1 MEPHGIVD
9 RQYLADY
16 SGGDMNLTRFRSWL
30 KWMVKGQRL
39 EREMETE
46 VRFHLES
53 YAADLVRQGLSQQEA
68 MRQARIEF
76 GGIESHKDAM
86 RASVGVRW
94 WGELGSDMRH
104 GLRLLRKNPGFTA
117 VAILT
122 LALGVGANTA
132 IFSIV
137 NAVLLR
143 SLPYRD
149 PDRLVRIF
157 FNEPGV
163 GLRDVKFSKP
173 ELDDLQARAGVFE
186 DVTPIFEG
194 SENLTGAKQPE
205 RIEGVNG
212 SFSYFS
218 MLGATPPIG
227 RLFDPQDFALGFA
240 PVVVISDGLWHR
252 SYGAD
257 PNVLGRTLQIDNDPY
272 TIIGVLPRGFR
283 HPGPTVSG
291 DVEAFG
297 AGGFSADPFPPPI
310 RGNRVLISGIGRLK
324 PGLTLAQAQARLT
337 AMAAQLR
344 HDFPTDYPPQ
354 AQWTIEIQPLQE
366 TLVGNVRPMLL
377 VLLGAVILIVF
388 IVSLNIANLLL
399 ARASGRQQEMAV
411 RLALGAS
418 RGRMVRQMLTESML
432 LSLIGG
438 AAGIATAVGTLG
450 FILRFVPSNVPRL
463 NEVRIDWVV
472 QAFAL
477 LISILTGL
485 VFGLAPALHS
495 AKVALSSAI
504 REGGRGSGYSTKTGR
519 LRDVLVVSELA
530 FAVILMVG
538 AGLLLRTLRD
548 LLQENPGFNPTQVV
562 AANMQLPNPNDPKTD
577 PYLDIPGR
585 ATFDRELLRR
595 MKAIPGVE
603 LAAITSALPTTNTNP
618 NAVGG
623 LANEGLVIEDRP
635 VESLQDL
642 RAERIRISPDYF
654 KVLQSALLRGR
665 SFTEDDEDGNR
676 LVALIDESTA
686 HKFGP
691 IGDPRGR
698 RVRFAR
704 APTKPWT
711 TVVGIVQD
719 IKSDGL
725 DIDGVPHIYVSTY
738 QDSSKR
744 LSVVLRTSLPA
755 AVLEPQIRHE
765 IQSIDPGLPVFN
777 VSSMNDVLDR
787 SLASRR
793 FSADLVGGFAG
804 LAVLLASIGI
814 YGLLAYVI
822 GQRSREIGI
831 RMALGAQ
838 RDDILRMFLRKG
850 VTLASVGI
858 VAGLVV
864 SASTASLMASL
875 LYGVRPHDPAVFLI
889 VPLLLFAVA
898 VLASYLPAPRATK
911 VDPMIALRES

>member
-1 MEPHGIVD
+1 
-9 RQYLADY
+9 
-16 SGGDMNLTRFRSWL
+16 
-30 KWMVKGQRL
+30 
-39 EREMETE
+39 METLFQD
-46 VRFHLES
+46 VR
-53 YAADLVRQGLSQQEA
+53 Y
-68 MRQARIEF
+68 
-76 GGIESHKDAM
+76 
-86 RASVGVRW
+86 
-94 WGELGSDMRH
+94 
-104 GLRLLRKNPGFTA
+104 GLRVLVTKPAFTIVA
-117 VAILT
+117 VLT

-143 SLPYRD
+143 SLPYPD

-163 GLRDVKFSKP
+163 GLRDVRFSQP
-173 ELDDLQARAGVFE
+173 ELDDLQTRSGVFE
-186 DVTPIFEG
+186 DVSPIFEG
-194 SENLTGAKQPE
+194 SEDVTGAGQPE
-205 RIEGVNG
+205 RVEGVNG

-218 MLGATPPIG
+218 MLGVTPQIG
-227 RLFDPQDFALGFA
+227 RLFGPQDFVPGFA
-240 PVVVISDGLWHR
+240 STAVISDGLWR
-252 SYGAD
+252 RAYGAD
-257 PNVLGRTLQIDNDPY
+257 PNVVGRTLLLDTDPF

-283 HPGPTVSG
+283 HPGPTTSG
-291 DVEAFG
+291 DADVFG
-297 AGGFSADPFPPPI
+297 AGGFSGDPFPPPI
-310 RGNRVLISGIGRLK
+310 RGNRVLGSGIGRLK

-366 TLVGNVRPMLL
+366 TLVGDVRPMLL

-450 FILRFVPSNVPRL
+450 FILRFVPWNVPRL

-472 QAFAL
+472 LAFAL
-477 LISILTGL
+477 LVSILTGL

-495 AKVALSSAI
+495 AKAAVYAAV
-504 REGGRGSGYSTKTGR
+504 REGSLGSGSSTKTGR
-519 LRDVLVVSELA
+519 LRDVLIVSELA

-548 LLQENPGFNPTQVV
+548 LLRENPGFIPTQVV
-562 AANMQLPNPNDPKTD
+562 TANTWLGVPNNPKTD
-577 PYLDIPGR
+577 PYLGISGK

-603 LAAITSALPTTNTNP
+603 LAAITSALPTTNNNP
-618 NAVGG
+618 DAVGG
-623 LANEGLVIEDRP
+623 LAVETFSIEDRP
-635 VESLQDL
+635 VESSQDL

-654 KVLQSALLRGR
+654 KVLQATLLRGR
-665 SFTEDDEDGNR
+665 SFTEGDEDGKQP
-676 LVALIDESTA
+676 VAIIDESTA
-686 HKFGP
+686 RKYWRDR
-691 IGDPRGR
+691 DPLGR
-698 RVRFAR
+698 QVRFGKDA
-704 APTKPWT
+704 TKPWI
-711 TVVGIVQD
+711 TVVGIIKD

-738 QDSSKR
+738 QDPSKQVNV
-744 LSVVLRTSLPA
+744 LLRTSLPA
-755 AVLEPQIRHE
+755 AQLEPQIRHE

-777 VSSMNDVLDR
+777 VVSMNDILDR

-804 LAVLLASIGI
+804 LAGLLASIGI
-814 YGLLAYVI
+814 YGLLAYMV
-822 GQRSREIGI
+822 GQRSHEIGI
-831 RMALGAQ
+831 RMALGAR

-850 VTLASVGI
+850 VALAGVGI
-858 VAGLVV
+858 IAGVV
-864 SASTASLMASL
+864 LSALTSSMMASL

-889 VPLLLFAVA
+889 VPLLLLAVA
-898 VLASYLPAPRATK
+898 ALASYLPARRATK
-911 VDPMIALRES
+911 VNPIVALRES

>member
-1 MEPHGIVD
+1 MLVKKPTFTIV
-9 RQYLADY
+9 
-16 SGGDMNLTRFRSWL
+16 
-30 KWMVKGQRL
+30 
-39 EREMETE
+39 
-46 VRFHLES
+46 
-53 YAADLVRQGLSQQEA
+53 
-68 MRQARIEF
+68 
-76 GGIESHKDAM
+76 
-86 RASVGVRW
+86 
-94 WGELGSDMRH
+94 
-104 GLRLLRKNPGFTA
+104 A
-117 VAILT
+117 VLT

-157 FNEPGV
+157 FNEPGA
-163 GLRDVKFSKP
+163 GLRDVRFSKP
-173 ELDDLQARAGVFE
+173 ELDDLQTRAGVFE
-186 DVTPIFEG
+186 DVSPIFEG
-194 SENLTGAKQPE
+194 SEDLTGAGQPE
-205 RIEGVNG
+205 RVEGVNG

-218 MLGATPPIG
+218 MLGATPQIG
-227 RLFDPQDFALGFA
+227 RLFGPQDFALGFA
-240 PVVVISDGLWHR
+240 SVVVISDGLWHR
-252 SYGAD
+252 AYGAD
-257 PNVLGRTLQIDNDPY
+257 PNVVGRALRLDNDLF
-272 TIIGVLPRGFR
+272 TIIAVLPRGFR

-291 DVEAFG
+291 DVEVFG
-297 AGGFSADPFPPPI
+297 AAGFSADPFPPPM
-310 RGNRVLISGIGRLK
+310 RGTRILVSGIGRLK

-337 AMAAQLR
+337 AMAAELR

-354 AQWTIEIQPLQE
+354 AKWTIEIQPLQE

-411 RLALGAS
+411 RVALGAS

-438 AAGIATAVGTLG
+438 AAGIATAVGILRFG
-450 FILRFVPSNVPRL
+450 LRFVPSNVPRL

-472 QAFAL
+472 LAFAL

-485 VFGLAPALHS
+485 MFGLAPALHS
-495 AKVALSSAI
+495 AKGALSSAI

-519 LRDVLVVSELA
+519 LRDVLIVSELA

-562 AANMQLPNPNDPKTD
+562 TANIQLPNPNESGAD
-577 PYLDIPGR
+577 PYLDVPHK
-585 ATFDRELLRR
+585 AAFDRELLRR

-603 LAAITSALPTTNTNP
+603 LAAITSALPSTNTNP

-623 LANEGLVIEDRP
+623 IANEGLATEDRP
-635 VESLQDL
+635 VESSQNLS
-642 RAERIRISPDYF
+642 AERIRISSDYF
-654 KVLQSALLRGR
+654 KVLQATLLSGR
-665 SFTEDDEDGNR
+665 PFTEGDEDGKQ
-676 LVALIDESTA
+676 LVAIIDESTA
-686 HKFGP
+686 HKYWP
-691 IGDPRGR
+691 TQDPLGR

-704 APTKPWT
+704 DLTKPWT
-711 TVVGIVQD
+711 TIVGVVRD

-738 QDSSKR
+738 QDPSRR

-755 AVLEPQIRHE
+755 ALLEPQIRHE

-777 VSSMNDVLDR
+777 ISSMDDVLDR

-814 YGLLAYVI
+814 YGLLAYMV

-831 RMALGAQ
+831 RMALGAR

-850 VTLASVGI
+850 VALAGVGI
-858 VAGLVV
+858 VAGLVF
-864 SASTASLMASL
+864 SAAAASMMASL
-875 LYGVRPHDPAVFLI
+875 LYRVRPHDPAVFLI
-889 VPLLLFAVA
+889 VPLLVLAVA
-898 VLASYLPAPRATK
+898 VLASYLPARRATK
-911 VDPMIALRES
+911 VNPIVALRES

>member
-1 MEPHGIVD
+1 MGTLLQDVRYGSRMLVKKPTFTIV
-9 RQYLADY
+9 
-16 SGGDMNLTRFRSWL
+16 
-30 KWMVKGQRL
+30 
-39 EREMETE
+39 
-46 VRFHLES
+46 
-53 YAADLVRQGLSQQEA
+53 
-68 MRQARIEF
+68 
-76 GGIESHKDAM
+76 
-86 RASVGVRW
+86 
-94 WGELGSDMRH
+94 
-104 GLRLLRKNPGFTA
+104 A
-117 VAILT
+117 VLT

-163 GLRDVKFSKP
+163 GLRDVRFSQP
-173 ELDDLQARAGVFE
+173 ELDDLQTRSGVFE

-194 SENLTGAKQPE
+194 SEDLTGAGQPE
-205 RIEGVNG
+205 RVEGVNG

-218 MLGATPPIG
+218 MLGVVPQIG
-227 RLFDPQDFALGFA
+227 RLFGRQDFVPGFA
-240 PVVVISDGLWHR
+240 AEAVISDGLWR
-252 SYGAD
+252 RAYGAD
-257 PNVLGRTLQIDNDPY
+257 PHVLGRTIRIDNDPL

-283 HPGPTVSG
+283 HPGPTTSG
-291 DVEAFG
+291 DAEVFC
-297 AGGFSADPFPPPI
+297 AGGFSADPFPPPM
-310 RGNRVLISGIGRLK
+310 RGTRILVSGIGRLK

-337 AMAAQLR
+337 AMAAQIR

-366 TLVGNVRPMLL
+366 TLVGKVRPMLL

-411 RLALGAS
+411 RSALGAS

-450 FILRFVPSNVPRL
+450 FILRLVPSSVPRL
-463 NEVRIDWVV
+463 SEVRIDWAVL
-472 QAFAL
+472 AFAL

-495 AKVALSSAI
+495 AKGALFSTI

-519 LRDVLVVSELA
+519 LRDVLIVSELA

-548 LLQENPGFNPTQVV
+548 LLQESPGFNPTQVV
-562 AANMQLPNPNDPKTD
+562 TANIQLPNPNESEAD
-577 PYLDIPGR
+577 PYLGIPRR

-623 LANEGLVIEDRP
+623 VASEGFAIEDRP
-635 VESLQDL
+635 VESSQNLS
-642 RAERIRISPDYF
+642 AERIRISSDYF
-654 KVLQSALLRGR
+654 KVLQTTLLRGR
-665 SFTEDDEDGNR
+665 SFTDGDEDGKPP
-676 LVALIDESTA
+676 VAIIDESTA
-686 HKFGP
+686 RKYWP
-691 IGDPRGR
+691 ASDPLGR

-704 APTKPWT
+704 DTTKPWT
-711 TVVGIVQD
+711 SVVGVVKD

-738 QDSSKR
+738 QDNSKR
-744 LSVVLRTSLPA
+744 LSAVLRTSLPA
-755 AVLEPQIRHE
+755 TLLEPQIRHE
-765 IQSIDPGLPVFN
+765 IQIIDSGLPVFN

-814 YGLLAYVI
+814 YGLLAYIVVE
-822 GQRSREIGI
+822 RSREIGI
-831 RMALGAQ
+831 RMALGA
-838 RDDILRMFLRKG
+838 RREDIQRMFLRKG
-850 VTLASVGI
+850 VALAGVGI
-858 VAGLVV
+858 VAGVAF
-864 SASTASLMASL
+864 SASTASMMASL

-889 VPLLLFAVA
+889 VPLLLLAVA
-898 VLASYLPAPRATK
+898 ALASYLPARHAAN
-911 VDPMIALRES
+911 VDPLSAFREA

>member
-1 MEPHGIVD
+1 MGTLLQDI
-9 RQYLADY
+9 RY
-16 SGGDMNLTRFRSWL
+16 
-30 KWMVKGQRL
+30 
-39 EREMETE
+39 
-46 VRFHLES
+46 
-53 YAADLVRQGLSQQEA
+53 
-68 MRQARIEF
+68 
-76 GGIESHKDAM
+76 
-86 RASVGVRW
+86 
-94 WGELGSDMRH
+94 
-104 GLRLLRKNPGFTA
+104 GLRMLVKKPTFTIVA
-117 VAILT
+117 VLT

-137 NAVLLR
+137 DAVLLR

-173 ELDDLQARAGVFE
+173 ELNDLLTRAGVFE

-194 SENLTGAKQPE
+194 SENLTGAGQPE
-205 RIEGVNG
+205 RVEGVNG

-218 MLGATPPIG
+218 MLGVTPQIG
-227 RLFDPQDFALGFA
+227 RLYGPQDFVPGFA
-240 PVVVISDGLWHR
+240 AEAVISDGLWR
-252 SYGAD
+252 RAYGAD
-257 PNVLGRTLQIDNDPY
+257 PNVLGRTIRIDNDPL

-283 HPGPTVSG
+283 HPGPTTSG
-291 DVEAFG
+291 DAEVFC
-297 AGGFSADPFPPPI
+297 AGGFSADPFPPPM
-310 RGNRVLISGIGRLK
+310 RGTRILVSGIGRLK

-344 HDFPTDYPPQ
+344 RDFPTDYPPQ

-366 TLVGNVRPMLL
+366 TMVGKVRPMLL

-438 AAGIATAVGTLG
+438 AAGIATAVATLG

-472 QAFAL
+472 LAFAL

-495 AKVALSSAI
+495 AKDALSSAI

-519 LRDVLVVSELA
+519 LRDVLIVSELA

-562 AANMQLPNPNDPKTD
+562 TANTWLGVPNDPKMD
-577 PYLDIPGR
+577 PYIGIPGK
-585 ATFDRELLRR
+585 AAFDRELLRR

-603 LAAITSALPTTNTNP
+603 LAAITSSIPTTNSNP

-623 LANEGLVIEDRP
+623 LAIEGLVIEDRP
-635 VESLQDL
+635 VESSQDL

-654 KVLQSALLRGR
+654 KVLQATLLRGR
-665 SFTEDDEDGNR
+665 SFTEGDEDGKQP
-676 LVALIDESTA
+676 VVIIDESTA
-686 HKFGP
+686 RKYWP
-691 IGDPRGR
+691 AGDPLGR
-698 RVRFAR
+698 RVRFGKD
-704 APTKPWT
+704 PTKPWT
-711 TVVGIVQD
+711 TVVGIIKD
-719 IKSDGL
+719 IKNDGL
-725 DIDGVPHIYVSTY
+725 DIDGVPHIYVSVY
-738 QDSSKR
+738 QDPSKQV
-744 LSVVLRTSLPA
+744 SVVLRTSLPA
-755 AVLEPQIRHE
+755 TLLEPQIRHE
-765 IQSIDPGLPVFN
+765 IQSIDPGLPVFD
-777 VSSMNDVLDR
+777 VSSMNDILDR

-814 YGLLAYVI
+814 YGLLAYI
-822 GQRSREIGI
+822 AGQRSREIGI
-831 RMALGAQ
+831 RIALGAR

-850 VTLASVGI
+850 VALAGVGI
-858 VAGLVV
+858 VVGLAF
-864 SASTASLMASL
+864 SAATASMMASL

-889 VPLLLFAVA
+889 VPMLLLAVA
-898 VLASYLPAPRATK
+898 ALASYLPALRATK
-911 VDPMIALRES
+911 VNPIIALREA

>member
-1 MEPHGIVD
+1 MGTLLQD
-9 RQYLADY
+9 
-16 SGGDMNLTRFRSWL
+16 
-30 KWMVKGQRL
+30 
-39 EREMETE
+39 
-46 VRFHLES
+46 VR
-53 YAADLVRQGLSQQEA
+53 Y
-68 MRQARIEF
+68 
-76 GGIESHKDAM
+76 
-86 RASVGVRW
+86 
-94 WGELGSDMRH
+94 
-104 GLRLLRKNPGFTA
+104 GLRMLVKKPLFTIVA
-117 VAILT
+117 VLT

-137 NAVLLR
+137 NAVLLH

-157 FNEPGV
+157 INEPGV
-163 GLRDVKFSKP
+163 GLRDVRFSKP
-173 ELDDLQARAGVFE
+173 ELDDLQTRAGVFE
-186 DVTPIFEG
+186 DVTPILEG
-194 SENLTGAKQPE
+194 SEDLTGAGQPE
-205 RIEGVNG
+205 RVEGVNT

-218 MLGATPPIG
+218 MLGVIPQIG
-227 RLFDPQDFALGFA
+227 RLYGPQDFTPGFA
-240 PVVVISDGLWHR
+240 SEAVISDGLWR
-252 SYGAD
+252 RAYVAD
-257 PNVLGRTLQIDNDPY
+257 PNVVGRTIRIDNDPL

-283 HPGPTVSG
+283 HPGPTISG
-291 DVEAFG
+291 EPEVFG
-297 AGGFSADPFPPPI
+297 AAGFSADPFPQPMRSTRILP
-310 RGNRVLISGIGRLK
+310 SGIGRLK

-337 AMAAQLR
+337 AMAAELR

-366 TLVGNVRPMLL
+366 TLVGKVRPMLL

-411 RLALGAS
+411 RVALGAS

-438 AAGIATAVGTLG
+438 AAGIATAVGTLR

-472 QAFAL
+472 LAFAL

-504 REGGRGSGYSTKTGR
+504 REGGRGAGYGKRTGR
-519 LRDVLVVSELA
+519 LRDVLIVSELA

-562 AANMQLPNPNDPKTD
+562 TANIQLPNPNESEAD
-577 PYLDIPGR
+577 PYLDVPRR
-585 ATFDRELLRR
+585 ANFDRELLRR
-595 MKAIPGVE
+595 MKAIPGVK
-603 LAAITSALPTTNTNP
+603 LAAITEALPGTNTNP
-618 NAVGG
+618 SAVGG
-623 LANEGLVIEDRP
+623 VAIEGFAIEDRP
-635 VESLQDL
+635 VESSQDL

-654 KVLQSALLRGR
+654 KVLETTLLRGR
-665 SFTEDDEDGNR
+665 SFTEGDEDGKPM
-676 LVALIDESTA
+676 VAIIDESTA
-686 HKFGP
+686 HKYWP
-691 IGDPRGR
+691 DRDPLGR

-704 APTKPWT
+704 NPTKPWT
-711 TVVGIVQD
+711 TIVGVVGD

-738 QDSSKR
+738 QDNGKR

-755 AVLEPQIRHE
+755 TLLEPQIRHE
-765 IQSIDPGLPVFN
+765 IQDIDPGLPVFG

-793 FSADLVGGFAG
+793 FSANLVGGFAG

-814 YGLLAYVI
+814 YGLLAYMV

-831 RMALGAQ
+831 RMALGA
-838 RDDILRMFLRKG
+838 RRADILRMFLGKG
-850 VTLASVGI
+850 VALAGVGI
-858 VAGLVV
+858 VAGLVF
-864 SASTASLMASL
+864 SASTASMMASL

-889 VPLLLFAVA
+889 VPLLLLAVA
-898 VLASYLPAPRATK
+898 ALASYLPARRATK
-911 VDPMIALRES
+911 VNPIVALRES

>member
-1 MEPHGIVD
+1 MGTLLQD
-9 RQYLADY
+9 
-16 SGGDMNLTRFRSWL
+16 
-30 KWMVKGQRL
+30 
-39 EREMETE
+39 
-46 VRFHLES
+46 VR
-53 YAADLVRQGLSQQEA
+53 Y
-68 MRQARIEF
+68 
-76 GGIESHKDAM
+76 
-86 RASVGVRW
+86 
-94 WGELGSDMRH
+94 
-104 GLRLLRKNPGFTA
+104 GLRMLVKKPTFTIVA
-117 VAILT
+117 VLT

-163 GLRDVKFSKP
+163 GLRDVTFSKP
-173 ELDDLQARAGVFE
+173 ELDDLQTRAGVFE

-194 SENLTGAKQPE
+194 SENLTGTKQPE
-205 RIEGVNG
+205 RVEGVNG

-218 MLGATPPIG
+218 MLGVIPQIG
-227 RLFDPQDFALGFA
+227 RLYGPQDFAPGFA
-240 PVVVISDGLWHR
+240 PEAVISDGLWR
-252 SYGAD
+252 RAYGAD
-257 PNVLGRTLQIDNDPY
+257 PNVLGRTIRIDNDPL

-283 HPGPTVSG
+283 HPGPTISG
-291 DVEAFG
+291 DADVFG
-297 AGGFSADPFPPPI
+297 AGGFSGDPFPPPM
-310 RGNRVLISGIGRLK
+310 RGTRILISGIGRLK

-337 AMAAQLR
+337 AMAHELR

-438 AAGIATAVGTLG
+438 AAGIVTAVGTLG
-450 FILRFVPSNVPRL
+450 FILRFMPSNVPRL

-472 QAFAL
+472 LAFAL

-519 LRDVLVVSELA
+519 LRDVLIVSELA

-562 AANMQLPNPNDPKTD
+562 TANIVASEFPTNPKTD
-577 PYLDIPGR
+577 PYLDNLPR

-623 LANEGLVIEDRP
+623 LANEGFAIEDRP
-635 VESLQDL
+635 VESSQGLH
-642 RAERIRISPDYF
+642 AERIRISPDYF
-654 KVLQSALLRGR
+654 KVLQATLLRGR
-665 SFTEDDEDGNR
+665 SFTEGDEDGKP
-676 LVALIDESTA
+676 LVAIIDESTA
-686 HKFGP
+686 HKYWP
-691 IGDPRGR
+691 TRDPLGR
-698 RVRFAR
+698 RVRFGR
-704 APTKPWT
+704 DPTKPWT
-711 TVVGIVQD
+711 TVVGIVKD

-738 QDSSKR
+738 QDSSKQ

-755 AVLEPQIRHE
+755 TLLEPQIRHE

-777 VSSMNDVLDR
+777 VSSMNDILDR

-814 YGLLAYVI
+814 YGLLAYMVS
-822 GQRSREIGI
+822 QRSREIGI
-831 RMALGAQ
+831 RMALGAR

-850 VTLASVGI
+850 VALAGLGI

-864 SASTASLMASL
+864 SASTASMMASL

-898 VLASYLPAPRATK
+898 VLASYLPARRATK
-911 VDPMIALRES
+911 VDPIVALRES